1 MSRRTTSRRHDVLI
15 LGAGAAGLA
24 AAAELA
30 RAGRS
35 VLLLEARGRI
45 GGRAW
50 SHSEHGLA
58 IPIELGAEFIH
69 GRPAA
74 TFDALRA
81 TGLTAIDSPRTRWF
95 VRNGALRPM
104 GGIRMEIRRAMRLTP
119 ALERQDMSFQQFL
132 AGKRGLAPDVRAFAR
147 RMVEGYDAADPG
159 RVSAQDIAEE
169 WTGEGATDMPQFR
182 PQGGYGALMDRLLE
196 TAGERVRLCLGSVV
210 RGVRWGPGR
219 VEVTGETRGRPFRF
233 AAPRAIVTLPLGV
246 LKRPVSAV
254 DAVRFEPALES
265 KQPALERLEAG
276 SVLRVALLYA
286 EAFWE
291 SLDGGR
297 YQNASFFHSPYSAFP
312 TVWTALPA
320 RVPLLVAWCG
330 GPRAR
335 VLSNAS
341 EGDIVRRAVMSVRSL
356 FGDSVGDAA
365 LPVATWVHNWQRD
378 PYAHGAYSYVAVGGH
393 DARRRLAAPLGG
405 TLYFAGEAADYEG
418 EAGTVAGALRSG
430 VRAARELS
438 SRL

>member
-1 MSRRTTSRRHDVLI
+1 MPRRHDVLI

-30 RAGRS
+30 RSGKS
-35 VLLLEARGRI
+35 VLLLEARDRI

-50 SHSEHGLA
+50 SHIEDGLA
-58 IPIELGAEFIH
+58 IPVELGAEFIH

-81 TGLTAIDSPRTRWF
+81 AGLAAIDSPRTRWF
-95 VRNGALRPM
+95 VRHGALEPM
-104 GGIRMEIRRAMRLTP
+104 GNIRREIRQAMRMTP
-119 ALERQDMSFQQFL
+119 ALERRDMSFQQFL
-132 AGKRGLAPDVRAFAR
+132 FHKRGLARDVRAHAR

-159 RVSAQDIAEE
+159 RVSAQDIAGE

-182 PQGGYGALMDRLLE
+182 PQGGYGALMQRLLGI
-196 TAGERVRLCLGSVV
+196 AGRRVRLQLGTVVRTVRWRRGSVEV
-210 RGVRWGPGR
+210 RG
-219 VEVTGETRGRPFRF
+219 EVRGRAFCA
-233 AAPRAIVTLPLGV
+233 AAPRAIVALPLGV
-246 LKRPVSAV
+246 LKRPPSAA
-254 DAVRFEPALES
+254 DAVRFEPALAS
-265 KQPALERLEAG
+265 KQPAFERLEAG

-286 EAFWE
+286 SAFWE
-291 SLDGGR
+291 TLEHGR
-297 YQNASFFHSPYSAFP
+297 FCNASFFHSPYSAFP

-320 RVPLLVAWCG
+320 RVPMLVAWCG

-335 VLSNAS
+335 VLSNAA
-341 EGDIVRRAVMSVRSL
+341 EGDIVRRAILSVRSL
-356 FGDSVGDAA
+356 FGERPGDAA

-378 PYAHGAYSYVAVGGH
+378 PYAHGAYSYVTVGGH
-393 DARRRLAAPLGG
+393 DARRRLAAPLDG

-430 VRAARELS
+430 VRAARELI
-438 SRL
+438 SRVSAR